1 MRTPR
6 AGIKIGAKMEL
17 RRQEDHSEDQR
28 AEPHSMGAEEH
39 LVLRRSLGWNGCG
52 VKQCERPMG
61 NFLQLVVRPGR
72 PRCYATLGA
81 MQRGRSILGR
91 TRAQRALAI
100 FSCAV
105 LLYFA
110 GGGSL
115 LHHHTSGPETPCHIC
130 QSMHVPVLAAAAL
143 DLVAAPQLIAR
154 FSSLPQDTAP
164 SHSFSLHRASRAP
177 PSA

>member
-1 MRTPR
+1 M
-6 AGIKIGAKMEL
+6 L
-17 RRQEDHSEDQR
+17 RRNRIFE
-28 AEPHSMGAEEH
+28 
-39 LVLRRSLGWNGCG
+39 
-52 VKQCERPMG
+52 
-61 NFLQLVVRPGR
+61 
-72 PRCYATLGA
+72 
-81 MQRGRSILGR
+81 R

-100 FSCAV
+100 FACAV

-143 DLVAAPQLIAR
+143 DLVAAPELIAR
-154 FSSLPQDTAP
+154 FSSLRQHAAP
-164 SHSFSLHRASRAP
+164 SKTFSLHRASRAP